1 MSEIYSNS
9 FTSKVNRPTTSTT
22 ATIYSNTFSTT
33 VNKPV
38 IAETSNSTQI
48 NIYSGTTLLT
58 PVNTTPGAGQYQVT
72 ITDTTNCTAKL
83 EADYKTITLLTA
95 TGNAGEIHITINI
108 EGKTTV
114 NKTIPVASITKSS
127 VIKAQQAKFEQD
139 LSGFRTTVSETYATK
154 TDVSSSVSKVE
165 QTANKINWIV
175 ESGTSSSNMT
185 MTDDAM
191 NIISKQVK
199 VTGDMIVDGAID
211 GKTINGVTIIGSTF
225 KNQNG
230 TFSVTSKGNIDGAH
244 ITGSSININ
253 DHFLVAKSG
262 NCTAKNITITGGK
275 IDVGPTNFIIRS
287 AHLYMQDGDVSIS
300 NNCGFR
306 AKDYLDNT
314 CTMMVLNEDNTMRFG
329 WGSWDSHSSG
339 VYDAGVEYMGG
350 ARTVIRGKDKTYL
363 VCNGGTYDATGGS
376 SIVFMNNGS
385 DYVFRPQAAG
395 KTTCG
400 TKAYPWK
407 NIYGNSITNLSDRTV
422 KENIKYVS
430 DTTLCNSK
438 AKIENN
444 ITIQDMYDFIR
455 EDCALATYNY
465 INDEDKTPKLNF
477 IANDV
482 IVNSDGSDN
491 KVGQL
496 IVNPVIDAEGGILS
510 YDLGNYISVIA
521 GALQQAIKKIE
532 ELEDKIN
539 KQ

>member
-1 MSEIYSNS
+1 MTNTLSNNFSVTISRPVSSSIQPSTVIEIY
-9 FTSKVNRPTTSTT
+9 K
-22 ATIYSNTFSTT
+22 
-33 VNKPV
+33 
-38 IAETSNSTQI
+38 
-48 NIYSGTTLLT
+48 SGTALT
-58 PVNTTPGAGQYQVT
+58 PVNTEPTAGQYRIIIINMV
-72 ITDTTNCTAKL
+72 NCTAQL
-83 EADYKTITLLTA
+83 ESDYKTITATSI
-95 TGNAGEIHITINI
+95 TGNNGKIDISINI
-108 EGKTTV
+108 EGKTLY
-114 NKTIPVASITKSS
+114 TKSIS
-127 VIKAQQAKFEQD
+127 VANM
-139 LSGFRTTVSETYATK
+139 VSTSELNGKMTQI
-154 TDVSSSVSKVE
+154 E
-165 QTANKINWIV
+165 QTASKIEWLVKGN
-175 ESGTSSSNMT
+175 SSSSMELT
-185 MTDDAM
+185 ESAL
-191 NIISKQVK
+191 NIITKQVK
-199 VTGDMIVDGAID
+199 VTGNMLVDGAID
-211 GKTINGVTIIGSTF
+211 GKKITGASIIGGIFANKS
-225 KNQNG
+225 N
-230 TFSVTSKGNIDGAH
+230 TFSIDSKGNIVGAN
-244 ITGSSININ
+244 ITGSSIDIN
-253 DHFLVAKSG
+253 DNFIVSKSG

-339 VYDAGVEYMGG
+339 VYNAGVEYMGG
-350 ARTVIRGKDKTYL
+350 ARTVVRGRDKTYL

-385 DYVFRPQAAG
+385 DYVFRPQASG

-400 TKAYPWK
+400 TKAYPWS

-430 DTTLCNSK
+430 DTTLYNSE
-438 AKIENN
+438 AEIEND

-465 INDEDKTPKLNF
+465 TNDEHKTPKLNF

-496 IVNPVIDAEGGILS
+496 IVNPTIDAEGGILS

-521 GALQQAIKKIE
+521 GALQQAMKKIE
-532 ELEDKIN
+532 ELEKKIN